1 MEAIRKQ
8 ASKLREQVARQQ
20 QAVLK
25 QLGHFGIETVV
36 VDEAEQ
42 RQLQN
47 LYNSTRT
54 AKHFQKDIVRGI
66 EGFVSTSSKKMEI
79 VRRMAEDCC
88 KYGTEN
94 QSTGSPLARA
104 ALFFGNSHS
113 SMEKERETLLGV
125 LCDQVSEPLRVLIT
139 GAPLEDARHLTHR
152 YERLRQEVESQ
163 AADVLRRQAKFRD
176 PATSAESSI
185 KLQSAEAKLSE
196 LKSAMMALGREA
208 TAAMLSVEAQQQ
220 RITFQ
225 RLLTMVEAE
234 RSYHQT
240 VLATLEKLYDEMIM
254 EKKQNESSS
263 QPITMEKDVC
273 VPTTSKDAN
282 SNGFD
287 NHGHANQ
294 NGSYFIAKVIHPF
307 DAQADGELGL
317 SVDDYVV
324 VRQVAPNGWSEGECK
339 GTAGWFPS
347 AYIERRDKAPASVIN
362 EEASLAMIPN

>member
-1 MEAIRKQ
+1 M
-8 ASKLREQVARQQ
+8 L
-20 QAVLK
+20 
-25 QLGHFGIETVV
+25 FG
-36 VDEAEQ
+36 
-42 RQLQN
+42 
-47 LYNSTRT
+47 
-54 AKHFQKDIVRGI
+54 
-66 EGFVSTSSKKMEI
+66 
-79 VRRMAEDCC
+79 C
-88 KYGTEN
+88 
-94 QSTGSPLARA
+94 
-104 ALFFGNSHS
+104 GNS
-113 SMEKERETLLGV
+113 
-125 LCDQVSEPLRVLIT
+125 
-139 GAPLEDARHLTHR
+139 
-152 YERLRQEVESQ
+152 
-163 AADVLRRQAKFRD
+163 
-176 PATSAESSI
+176 
-185 KLQSAEAKLSE
+185 SE
-196 LKSAMMALGREA
+196 LNL
-208 TAAMLSVEAQQQ
+208 Q
-220 RITFQ
+220 
-225 RLLTMVEAE
+225 VEAE

-347 AYIERRDKAPASVIN
+347 AYVERRDKAPASVIN